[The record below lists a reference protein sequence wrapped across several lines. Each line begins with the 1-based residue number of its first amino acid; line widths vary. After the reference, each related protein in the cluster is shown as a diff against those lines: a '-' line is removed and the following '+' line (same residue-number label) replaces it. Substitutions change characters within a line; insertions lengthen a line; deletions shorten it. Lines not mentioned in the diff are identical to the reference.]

1 MDASG
6 TVDSSRAPQ
15 LVVADV
21 GIISP
26 PPANNP
32 RRGQSRTVTAQAL
45 AAPVRRLFRR
55 QEPPPPPSP
64 RLPPGERGRQQTAR
78 MTPDEVSAE
87 FDRIAATFEGH
98 GDPPDFRDDDTRMGL
113 IWEPPRRRRTHE
125 TPDG

>member
-45 AAPVRRLFRR
+45 AHLCPVLRYGFDEKVAAVKFAEAVEIDREDRADAH
-55 QEPPPPPSP
+55 
-64 RLPPGERGRQQTAR
+64 GET
-78 MTPDEVSAE
+78 TV
-87 FDRIAATFEGH
+87 
-98 GDPPDFRDDDTRMGL
+98 
-113 IWEPPRRRRTHE
+113 
-125 TPDG
+125 DG